1 MTGKDLI
8 EWIKESKSEEAEV
21 CVYAKDGMI
30 KGADTF
36 SVCPATDAEGKKHLA
51 IMIE

>member
-1 MTGKDLI
+1 MTGADLI
-8 EWIKESKSEEAEV
+8 EWIKESKSEQAEI
-21 CVYAKDGMI
+21 CVYANDGMI

-36 SVCPATDAEGKKHLA
+36 TVTNAIDGEGKKHLA